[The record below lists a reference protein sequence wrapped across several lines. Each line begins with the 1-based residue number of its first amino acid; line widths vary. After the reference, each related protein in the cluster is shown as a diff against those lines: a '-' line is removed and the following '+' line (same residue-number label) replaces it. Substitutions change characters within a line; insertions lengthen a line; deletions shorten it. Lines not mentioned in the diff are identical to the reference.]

1 MDFWASSPLKYGPA
15 KIERKRVKKLIFMYN
30 MHGMDVAKYAKM
42 NNYHTPIP
50 SFCSSPS
57 KKKEKENPN

>member
-1 MDFWASSPLKYGPA
+1 MGLFSINIGPA
-15 KIERKRVKKLIFMYN
+15 KIERKRVKKQIFIN
-30 MHGMDVAKYAKM
+30 IMHGIEVEDDAKM
-42 NNYHTPIP
+42 NYNHTPIP